1 MKTFK
6 FYNPQNTLVVEIET
20 DSISATQDVVTPHD
34 INYIKGSSTTF
45 IGLGFNFNIVATTKT
60 ALKAF
65 ATAKNFSLDLIDG
78 AANSVTSLVSA
89 TALSITNTSPITA
102 GTKNTPYTYTLTK
115 AGGNGTF
122 TWEIASGTLQTG
134 LTLSRAGIISGT
146 PTATGSAAVTYK
158 VTDSFG
164 QTATKALTLVIS

>member
-1 MKTFK
+1 
-6 FYNPQNTLVVEIET
+6 VEVET
-20 DSISATQDVVTPHD
+20 DSISATQDIVTPHD

-45 IGLGFNFNIVATTKT
+45 IGLGFNFNIIETTKT

-89 TALSITNTSPITA
+89 TALSITNTSPITG
-102 GTKNTPYTYTLTK
+102 GTQNTPYTYTLTK
-115 AGGNGTF
+115 AGGSGKF
-122 TWEIASGTLQTG
+122 TWTIDSGTLQAG
-134 LTLSRAGIISGT
+134 LTLSTAGIISGT
-146 PTATGSAAVTYK
+146 PTATGAAVVVYK

-164 QTATKALTLVIS
+164 QVATKSLSLTIS